1 MSQFRYR
8 GREISQ
14 EDILYIRALIAQH
27 PNESRRTI
35 STQLCE
41 AWQWRQTNGALRD
54 MVCRGMLLML
64 ERAGQ
69 ITLPPVSYVRHN
81 PLAHRSRPQ
90 LVQIDEAPI
99 EERLRNLQPLQF
111 EQVRRTSN
119 EPLFNSLMEEHHYL
133 GYEQPVGEHL
143 KHLVWAQG
151 RPVACVAWS
160 SAPRHIRA
168 RDRYI
173 GWNAEARRRNIRF
186 IAYNTRFLI
195 LPWVKVE
202 HLASHI
208 LGRMA
213 ARVSDDWWQMYGHP
227 IYFLETFVDPE
238 RFRGTCYRAA
248 NWVWLGKTTGRGK
261 QSNSYVPNRSIKEVL
276 GYPLNRQFRELLEG
290 HRENSQTTCG
300 CQPGRTGPGVGP
312 GTRSTAERGRLSQAQ
327 KCVACV
333 GSDAVAA
340 AQHGEDQRR
349 AGGSC

>member
-1 MSQFRYR
+1 MVEFKYR

-14 EDILYIRALIAQH
+14 EDILYIRALIERH
-27 PNESRRTI
+27 PNESRRTL
-35 STQLCE
+35 STQLCA
-41 AWQWRQTNGALRD
+41 AWQWRQANGALRD
-54 MVCRGMLLML
+54 MVCRGLLLML

-81 PLAHRSRPQ
+81 PLAKRVRPEPV
-90 LVQIDEAPI
+90 LIDATPI
-99 EERLRNLQPLQF
+99 EGPLRDLQPLEF
-111 EQVRRTSN
+111 ATVRRTSD

-143 KHLVWAQG
+143 KYLVWAQG
-151 RPVACVAWS
+151 RPIACLAWS
-160 SAPRHIRA
+160 SAPRHLGS

-173 GWNAEARRRNIRF
+173 GWSAEARRRNIRF

-195 LPWVKVE
+195 LPWVRVE

-213 ARVSDDWWQMYGHP
+213 ARIPADWQAMYGHP

-248 NWVWLGKTTGRGK
+248 NWVLLGKTTGRGK

-276 GYPLNRQFRELLEG
+276 GYRLTKRFRELLG
-290 HRENSQTTCG
+290 
-300 CQPGRTGPGVGP
+300 
-312 GTRSTAERGRLSQAQ
+312 A
-327 KCVACV
+327 
-333 GSDAVAA
+333 
-340 AQHGEDQRR
+340 
-349 AGGSC
+349 